1 MGRIAAVALALCLAG
16 GCATRARTPE
26 AELEE
31 FWRAM
36 AAGDRDGVLRTMIY
50 YEPGMTSD
58 YIWVPA
64 DIEWLRLDSMTAVY
78 DSEDRARLYYQ
89 VVFKKRGQ
97 KKTTRYGTGT
107 LMIKRNGYWR
117 VGRAIGGPD

>member
-1 MGRIAAVALALCLAG
+1 MGKFAAAALALCLAA
-16 GCATRARTPE
+16 GCVSRPGTPE
-26 AELEE
+26 AALDE

-36 AAGDRDGVLRTMIY
+36 ARSDRDGVLRTMVY

-64 DIEWLRLDSMTAVY
+64 GIEWLRLDSITAVY
-78 DSEDRARLYYQ
+78 ENENRARLYYQ
-89 VVFKKRGQ
+89 VVFKMRKQTR
-97 KKTTRYGTGT
+97 TTRYGTGT
-107 LMIKRNGYWR
+107 LMLKRDGYWR